1 MDEDDDEEDD
11 GQAKAKAKDGQPAKP
26 VAGLNTPGM
35 PCKVFT
41 ESTFSVSF
49 LRSTSVIR
57 KIKKNSL
64 DQWIS
69 ASGVESDT
77 PDHYKKFLDIIFP

>member
-57 KIKKNSL
+57 RIKKIL
-64 DQWIS
+64 WINGS
-69 ASGVESDT
+69 PHQELNRILRT
-77 PDHYKKFLDIIFP
+77 ITRNFLI